1 MTGGKQWAFAILM
14 ITAGAASRAYAAD
27 MPDDLELT
35 IDVLRSGEAL
45 DGETVNRIRLP
56 EAILQAPS
64 VPGDAAHPSKGE
76 PPAQEDSPYGSQPY
90 RYGDEPGGA
99 SGGDG
104 SGSRWEPPPPPQYP
118 TPPERP
124 TRPGG

>member
-1 MTGGKQWAFAILM
+1 MTGGKQWACAILM
-14 ITAGAASRAYAAD
+14 ITAGAASPAYAAD
-27 MPDDLELT
+27 VPDDLELT
-35 IDVLRSGEAL
+35 IDVLPSGEAL

-56 EAILQAPS
+56 EAFLQTLS
-64 VPGDAAHPSKGE
+64 
-76 PPAQEDSPYGSQPY
+76 QEDSPYGSQPYSYGSQPY

-104 SGSRWEPPPPPQYP
+104 FGSPWESPPPQQDS

-124 TRPGG
+124 SRPNG

>member
-1 MTGGKQWAFAILM
+1 
-14 ITAGAASRAYAAD
+14 

-56 EAILQAPS
+56 DSILQAPS

-76 PPAQEDSPYGSQPY
+76 SPVQEESSYGSRRY
-90 RYGDEPGGA
+90 EYGDEPGDA

-104 SGSRWEPPPPPQYP
+104 SGSRWEPPPPQYP

>member
-1 MTGGKQWAFAILM
+1 MTGGKQWACAILM
-14 ITAGAASRAYAAD
+14 ITAGAASPAYAAD
-27 MPDDLELT
+27 VPDDLELT
-35 IDVLRSGEAL
+35 IDVLPSGEAL

-56 EAILQAPS
+56 EAILQTSS

-90 RYGDEPGGA
+90 GDGDEPGGA

-104 SGSRWEPPPPPQYP
+104 FGSPWESPPPQQDS

-124 TRPGG
+124 SRPNG